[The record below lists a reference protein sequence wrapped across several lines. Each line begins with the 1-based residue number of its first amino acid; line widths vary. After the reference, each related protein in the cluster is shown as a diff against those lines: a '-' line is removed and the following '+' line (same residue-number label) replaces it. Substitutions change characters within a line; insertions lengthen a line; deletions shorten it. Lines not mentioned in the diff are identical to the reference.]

1 MLVLTGSRFQQPRAT
16 KDWDI
21 GEVITILEQV
31 PHSPTL
37 LLCRTGQD
45 EHAARTVR
53 GILKRSDLGILA
65 LNEPETRFRALAYCL
80 LQLRSRA
87 YGQAQMVVRAL
98 SPALHTRVVLSSVSK
113 LTSPTPTMR
122 QHLQSMTP
130 GSLFT
135 FDLGPEQSPV
145 SKVKS
150 AVWNTPRQ
158 GSLAIWAA
166 DDEQN
171 RISGNLESLGIHRE
185 PLLSM
190 SRTWPAKSWA
200 EMTMLV
206 TDPRPL
212 VSQALTPF
220 TQTFCP
226 YCGKLALPQ
235 GCLLC
240 GTWPNVQPQVHLMP
254 TTHPNK
260 ES

>member
-1 MLVLTGSRFQQPRAT
+1 MLVLTGSRFRQPGAT

-113 LTSPTPTMR
+113 LTSPTPTMK
-122 QHLQSMTP
+122 QHLQSITP

-150 AVWNTPRQ
+150 AVWNTPGEPSNLGRRRRAKPHLRQ
-158 GSLAIWAA
+158 PGILGNPPRAPTLNVSHMAGQVLGR
-166 DDEQN
+166 DDHA
-171 RISGNLESLGIHRE
+171 RHR
-185 PLLSM
+185 PQA
-190 SRTWPAKSWA
+190 SRFS
-200 EMTMLV
+200 
-206 TDPRPL
+206 
-212 VSQALTPF
+212 S
-220 TQTFCP
+220 
-226 YCGKLALPQ
+226 
-235 GCLLC
+235 
-240 GTWPNVQPQVHLMP
+240 
-254 TTHPNK
+254 THPFYPDVLPILRQIGFTPGL
-260 ES
+260 SIMRHVA